1 MSEKILLPKLAM
13 AMKQGKIVEWKPKE
27 GDWVEKGDITMVI
40 ETEKVTYECESSAS
54 GYLHIL
60 SELDKIYPVE
70 EVVALL
76 AQTEE
81 ELQELQ
87 AGQAV
92 PEISKPDSSEV
103 APSAATA
110 AGSPKKKGRIK
121 ITPAAKMLAMKHNL
135 DFEKITGTGPGGRIK
150 KEDILQFLE
159 NGDTDAVVAA
169 PTQSTQTCEM
179 IDGKEVLDT
188 ISYSGMRQAIG
199 DHMMQSLAVS
209 AQLSSIGEIDMT
221 QLIRFRKAYLNKEKE
236 FGVRVTY
243 TDLIVMLLAKA
254 IKYVPIVN
262 ASLIDGE
269 IKIWKDINIGVAVSF
284 ETGKY
289 HNSLIVPVIKNTESK
304 SLLEIANINRDL
316 IGRARNGQ
324 LTPDEVTGG
333 TLTLTNLGALTPG
346 WMIGTPII
354 NQPQAMILGTGA
366 ILEKPVGINGK
377 IELRPFMSVS
387 FTYDHR
393 VMDGAPIAKLY
404 AKMIE
409 LAENPEYLL
418 A

>member
-13 AMKQGKIVEWKPKE
+13 AMKQGKIVEWKIKE
-27 GDWVEKGDITMVI
+27 GEWVETGVIVMVI
-40 ETEKVTYECESSAS
+40 ETEKVTYEWESSAS

-60 SELDKIYPVE
+60 SELGKIYPVE
-70 EVVALL
+70 ETVALL
-76 AQTEE
+76 AQTKE
-81 ELQELQ
+81 ELKELQ
-87 AGQAV
+87 AAQPV
-92 PEISKPDSSEV
+92 PGMPETGDEV
-103 APSAATA
+103 APPAAA
-110 AGSPKKKGRIK
+110 ASGSPKNRGRIK
-121 ITPAAKMLAMKHNL
+121 ITPIAKKLAKKHNL
-135 DFEKITGTGPGGRIK
+135 DLEKIPGTGPGGRIK

-159 NGDTDAVVAA
+159 NGEAIAA
-169 PTQSTQTCEM
+169 DVPIKPTCTGEM

-209 AQLSSIGEIDMT
+209 AQLSNIGEIDMT
-221 QLIRFRKAYLNKEKE
+221 QLIRFRKSYLKKEKE
-236 FGVRVTY
+236 FGVRITY

-254 IKYVPIVN
+254 IKYVPIIN
-262 ASLIDGE
+262 ASLVDGE

-284 ETGKY
+284 ESGKY
-289 HNSLIVPVIKNTESK
+289 DSSLIVPVIKNTESK

-316 IGRARNGQ
+316 ITRARNGR

-333 TLTLTNLGALTPG
+333 TITLTNLGALTPG

-354 NQPQAMILGTGA
+354 NQPQAVIIGTGA
-366 ILEKPVGINGK
+366 ILEKPVGVNGK
-377 IELRPFMSVS
+377 IELRSTMTVS

-393 VMDGAPIAKLY
+393 VMDGAPIAKFY
-404 AKMIE
+404 TKITE
-409 LAENPEYLL
+409 LADNPEYLL

>member
-13 AMKQGKIVEWKPKE
+13 AMKQGKIVEWKIKE
-27 GDWVEKGDITMVI
+27 GEWVETGDIVMVI
-40 ETEKVTYECESSAS
+40 ETEKVTYECESPAS

-60 SELDKIYPVE
+60 SELGKIYPVE
-70 EVVALL
+70 ETVALL
-76 AQTEE
+76 VQTEE
-81 ELQELQ
+81 ELKKLQ
-87 AGQAV
+87 VAQPAPEMSEAGN
-92 PEISKPDSSEV
+92 EV
-103 APSAATA
+103 APPAATA
-110 AGSPKKKGRIK
+110 SNSPQNRGRIK
-121 ITPAAKMLAMKHNL
+121 ITPIAKKLAKKHNL
-135 DFEKITGTGPGGRIK
+135 DLEKIPGTGPGGRIK

-159 NGDTDAVVAA
+159 KGEPAATDISVK
-169 PTQSTQTCEM
+169 PTCTGEM

-209 AQLSSIGEIDMT
+209 AQLSNIGEIDMT
-221 QLIRFRKAYLNKEKE
+221 QLIRFRKSYLKKEKE
-236 FGVRVTY
+236 FGVRITY

-254 IKYVPIVN
+254 IKYVPIIN

-284 ETGKY
+284 ENGKY
-289 HNSLIVPVIKNTESK
+289 DSSLIVPVIKNTESK

-316 IGRARNGQ
+316 ITRARNGR

-333 TLTLTNLGALTPG
+333 TITLTNLGALTPG

-354 NQPQAMILGTGA
+354 NQPQAVIIGTGA
-366 ILEKPVGINGK
+366 ILEKPVGVNGK
-377 IELRPFMSVS
+377 IELRPTMTVS

-393 VMDGAPIAKLY
+393 VMDGAPIAKFY
-404 AKMIE
+404 TKITE
-409 LAENPEYLL
+409 LADNPEYLL

>member
-13 AMKQGKIVEWKPKE
+13 AMKQGKIVEWKIKE
-27 GDWVEKGDITMVI
+27 GEWVEPGDIVMVI
-40 ETEKVTYECESSAS
+40 ETEKVTYEWESPAS

-60 SELDKIYPVE
+60 SELGKIYPVE
-70 EVVALL
+70 ETVALL

-81 ELQELQ
+81 ELKELQ
-87 AGQAV
+87 AAQPV
-92 PEISKPDSSEV
+92 PEMPEMGDEV
-103 APSAATA
+103 VEPSAPTA
-110 AGSPKKKGRIK
+110 SNNPKNRGRIK
-121 ITPAAKMLAMKHNL
+121 ITPIAKKLAKKHNL
-135 DFEKITGTGPGGRIK
+135 DLEKIPGTGPGGRIK

-159 NGDTDAVVAA
+159 KGETIAA
-169 PTQSTQTCEM
+169 DVTVKPTCTGEM

-199 DHMMQSLAVS
+199 NHMMQSLAVS
-209 AQLSSIGEIDMT
+209 AQLSNIGEIDMT
-221 QLIRFRKAYLNKEKE
+221 QLIRFRKSYLKKEKE
-236 FGVRVTY
+236 FGVRITY

-254 IKYVPIVN
+254 IKYVPIIN
-262 ASLIDGE
+262 ASLVEGE

-284 ETGKY
+284 ENGKY
-289 HNSLIVPVIKNTESK
+289 DSSLIVPVIKNTESK

-316 IGRARNGQ
+316 ITRARNGR

-333 TLTLTNLGALTPG
+333 TITLTNLGALTPG

-354 NQPQAMILGTGA
+354 NQPQAVIIGTGA
-366 ILEKPVGINGK
+366 ILEKPVGVNGK
-377 IELRPFMSVS
+377 IELRPTMTVS

-393 VMDGAPIAKLY
+393 VMDGAPIAKFY
-404 AKMIE
+404 TKITE
-409 LAENPEYLL
+409 LADNPEYLL